1 MATEIVVNDGI
12 WKFGDQD
19 EVTSGT
25 PATIAAD
32 AFGKADQ
39 GASVNWTNDDD
50 ATDASAVLKCQFDG
64 TFPTSGNV
72 QLFAHLKDV
81 QSTNDI
87 GVPDAN
93 NETFLV
99 GSFPIDFGISA
110 DIDYYSVIP
119 NFVIPQAGKAQ
130 AIDWYLKN
138 ANGEARV
145 LGVSWQLWITPKSIG
160 PHA

>member
-1 MATEIVVNDGI
+1 MAISTDSGI
-12 WKFGDQD
+12 WFFGTQD

-25 PATIAAD
+25 PATIADD

-50 ATDASAVLKCQFDG
+50 AVYASAVLKCQFD
-64 TFPTSGNV
+64 TTMPTAGSIW
-72 QLFAHLKDV
+72 LIAHLLNV
-81 QSTNDI
+81 QSTNDT
-87 GVPDAN
+87 GVPDAS
-93 NETFLV
+93 NEFHIV
-99 GSFPIDFGISA
+99 GEFPIDFGVA
-110 DIDYYSVIP
+110 NDTDFYTVIP
-119 NFVIPQAGKAQ
+119 NFQIPQAGASQ

-138 ANGEARV
+138 NNTGQT

>member
-1 MATEIVVNDGI
+1 MAIGTDSGI
-12 WKFGDQD
+12 WFFGTQD

-25 PATIAAD
+25 PATIADD

-50 ATDASAVLKCQFDG
+50 ATHASAVLKCQFD
-64 TFPTSGNV
+64 TTMPTAGNI
-72 QLFAHLKDV
+72 LLYAHLLNV

-93 NETFLV
+93 NLATLCGAFV
-99 GSFPIDFGISA
+99 
-110 DIDYYSVIP
+110 IDYGVAADTDFYTVIP
-119 NFVIPQAGKAQ
+119 NFQIPQAGAAQ
-130 AIDWYLKN
+130 AIDWYLNNN
-138 ANGEARV
+138 ATGQTI
-145 LGVSWQLWITPKSIG
+145 GVSWQLWITPKVVG